1 VASEESNR
9 FGSDGEGMDTQ
20 ASAGSIVQTQNRNVG
35 PIILF
40 GPPGAG
46 KGTQSK
52 KLVELLGIPQIST
65 GDILREN
72 VAQGTGWGKQAEAAM
87 KSGSL
92 VSDFIVCAMVAE
104 RLAKPDTKHGFILDG
119 FPRTVAQAEWLDKL
133 LTGKLF
139 ESTRVQVACNV
150 PPVVISLRVD
160 YNQLLQRLTGRRS
173 CPVCGTIYN
182 VFTKPPKV
190 DELCDLEGAKLVTR
204 QDDREEVIAGRLKAY
219 EQQTLPL
226 ENYYRAQGRLFEV
239 DGSAP
244 MDRITEEMLG
254 LIEHGNHL

>member
-1 VASEESNR
+1 MQ
-9 FGSDGEGMDTQ
+9 SDT
-20 ASAGSIVQTQNRNVG
+20 RKVG
-35 PIILF
+35 PVILF

-52 KLVELLGIPQIST
+52 RLVQALGVPQIST

-72 VAQGTGWGKQAEAAM
+72 VAQETGWGKQAKAAM
-87 KSGSL
+87 ESGQL

-104 RLAKPDTKHGFILDG
+104 RLGKPDTSRGCILDG

-139 ESTRVQVACNV
+139 ESTRVSLASNL
-150 PPVVISLRVD
+150 PPVVISIKVD

-173 CPVCGTIYN
+173 CPSCGTIYN
-182 VFTKPPKV
+182 VYSKPPKV
-190 DELCDLEGAKLVTR
+190 EGICDLEGSKLVMR

-226 ENYYRAQGRLFEV
+226 EKYYRAQGRLFEING
-239 DGSAP
+239 DAP
-244 MDRITEEMLG
+244 VEKITEEMLS

>member
-1 VASEESNR
+1 
-9 FGSDGEGMDTQ
+9 MDTQ
-20 ASAGSIVQTQNRNVG
+20 ASAGSIVQTQTQNVG

-46 KGTQSK
+46 KGPQSK
-52 KLVELLGIPQIST
+52 KLVAILGIPQIST
-65 GDILREN
+65 GDLLREN
-72 VAQGTGWGKQAEAAM
+72 VSLGTEWGKLAKAAPVT
-87 KSGSL
+87 GNL
-92 VSDFIVCAMVAE
+92 VSDEIVCAMVVE
-104 RLAKPDTKHGFILDG
+104 RLAKPDTKRGFILDG
-119 FPRTVAQAEWLDKL
+119 FPRPVAQAEWLAKL
-133 LTGKLF
+133 FCDKLF
-139 ESTRVQVACNV
+139 ESTHAHVACDA
-150 PPVVISLRVD
+150 PPVVISLKVD

-182 VFTKPPKV
+182 VYSKPPRL
-190 DELCDLEGAKLVTR
+190 EGICDLEGAKLVMR
-204 QDDREEVIAGRLKAY
+204 QDDREEVIAWRLKAY

-244 MDRITEEMLG
+244 ENRITEEMLS